1 VNLKFLECCV
11 DQEQSTE
18 LLMLGN
24 KLSQIR
30 CEVEEVVNFYQDSPI
45 AILTLLRELESLH
58 REIREDVFQKQL
70 PDSRH
75 ELHALLR
82 DIEANGGWPY
92 IERMRIQGLLAN
104 LIPEREA

>member
-1 VNLKFLECCV
+1 M
-11 DQEQSTE
+11 DQDQSTE

-30 CEVEEVVNFYQDSPI
+30 SQVQEIATLCENDPI

-58 REIREDVFQKQL
+58 REVREEVFQKNL
-70 PDSRH
+70 PGSRH

-82 DIEANGGWPY
+82 DVEAKGGWPY
-92 IERMRIQGLLAN
+92 IERMRIQGFLAN
-104 LIPEREA
+104 MPPEREG